1 LARTGAQ
8 GKAID
13 VDRTAIAAGLAALEG
28 RRDDAVAGYRAALA
42 GWRDLGLPWD
52 EVVTSIE
59 FVRFLGPD
67 EPEAAAA
74 ADAARVILERLEAV
88 RILAILDESVEL
100 GRARAGAARN
110 TETAGRATPS
120 ADEGASIIG

>member
-1 LARTGAQ
+1 M
-8 GKAID
+8 
-13 VDRTAIAAGLAALEG
+13 
-28 RRDDAVAGYRAALA
+28 
-42 GWRDLGLPWD
+42 
-52 EVVTSIE
+52 
-59 FVRFLGPD
+59 RFLGPD

-100 GRARAGAARN
+100 GHARAGAARN